1 MLTFV
6 ANGLVI
12 AGFLILIA
20 ALFSVRKL
28 ISQLPRGEVRRR
40 WLFQSGLIVLF
51 ILSYLAYAI
60 LFWNHNTSPSDLIVP
75 SVFFFGAGFVWVTI
89 SLSSQTAMAVRRVTI
104 LEQEIITDS
113 LLGIYNRR
121 YLERRLKEEFD
132 RARRYQQDVALLL
145 IDIDHFKRVNDTFGH
160 QVGDQVLRSFAHI
173 IQNIV
178 RGPDIVARFGGDEIL
193 VIAPCTTTEAAFA
206 LAERICK
213 IVETHDF
220 TEGSEPGSHS
230 GVHIT
235 VSIGVTGLTAAMD
248 SVEMF
253 LKDADRELYFAK
265 SRGRN
270 RAASGTVKKLEK
282 SIES

>member
-1 MLTFV
+1 MLTFA

-40 WLFQSGLIVLF
+40 WIFQSGLIVLF
-51 ILSYLAYAI
+51 ILSYLAYTI
-60 LFWNHNTSPSDLIVP
+60 LFWNHNASPSDLIVP

-104 LEQEIITDS
+104 LEQEIITDP

-132 RARRYQQDVALLL
+132 RAIRYQQDVALLL

-173 IQNIV
+173 IQNTV

-248 SVEMF
+248 TVESF

-270 RAASGTVKKLEK
+270 RAASGTAILEK
-282 SIES
+282 PI